1 MKRPDQLLSAYS
13 GQLLTHQLLK
23 NILQE
28 YKRPN
33 DKIKALKDEGILQA
47 VKRGFYI
54 PGPATRLTR
63 PENGLIA
70 NHLYGPSYLSAE
82 TALSYYGLI
91 PERVYA
97 VTSMT
102 SKGSREFDTPAGLF
116 LYTHLPLPYYAYGLN
131 SVNLSRDQRA
141 IVASPEKALADKVV
155 TTPGVLIRSVAGAL
169 SYLTE
174 DLRMDESQL
183 KNLNSRMMSTWLEQ
197 APKRDSLRM
206 IIKTL
211 EQL

>member
-1 MKRPDQLLSAYS
+1 MMSPDQLLSAYN

-23 NILQE
+23 NILQD

-33 DKIKALKDEGILQA
+33 DKIKALKDEGVIQA

-97 VTSMT
+97 ITSMT

-116 LYTHLPLPYYAYGLN
+116 LYIHLPLPYYAYGLN
-131 SVNLSRDQRA
+131 SVRLSHDQRA

-155 TTPGVLIRSVAGAL
+155 TTPGVLIRSVATAL

-174 DLRMDESQL
+174 DLRIDEYHL
-183 KNLNSRMMSTWLEQ
+183 KTLNVGMMSTWLDQ
-197 APKRDSLRM
+197 APKRESLLM
-206 IIKTL
+206 IIKTIEKL
-211 EQL
+211 